1 MNPSLIIAPINKWL
15 KNYNK
20 PLIISGPCSAE
31 SEEQL
36 LTTAKAIA
44 AIDKKIIFRAGI
56 WKPRTRPNTFEG
68 VGNIGLEWLKKVK
81 EQTGLLIA
89 TEVANAAHVEAC
101 LKNEV
106 DIIWIGARTT
116 VNPFSVQEI
125 ADALKGVDI
134 PVFVK
139 NPIYPDTQLWLGA
152 LERINYAG
160 ITKLAAI
167 HRGFHSYQ
175 PTQFRNAPNWE
186 LVVELKNLC
195 PDLPIINDPS
205 HICGNTE
212 MIPFMA
218 QKALDMDLDGLM
230 IETHHNPAVALSD
243 AKQQLTPAQLSTL
256 LDQLIVRQVNSD
268 NTEFKNKL
276 EQLRESINKADNE
289 LLEVLTNRM
298 EAVEKIGHYKKQN
311 NVTILQASY
320 WDRLLNERIN
330 MAAKI
335 GLDGDFIRA
344 IYNLIHEESIRKQ
357 TVIMNSNEVLSGSN
371 K

>member
-1 MNPSLIIAPINKWL
+1 
-15 KNYNK
+15 
-20 PLIISGPCSAE
+20 
-31 SEEQL
+31 
-36 LTTAKAIA
+36 T
-44 AIDKKIIFRAGI
+44 
-56 WKPRTRPNTFEG
+56 
-68 VGNIGLEWLKKVK
+68 
-81 EQTGLLIA
+81 
-89 TEVANAAHVEAC
+89 AHVEAC

-139 NPIYPDTQLWLGA
+139 NPIYPDIQLWLGA

-160 ITKLAAI
+160 ITKLGAI

-175 PTQFRNAPNWE
+175 PTKFRNAPTWE
-186 LVVELKNLC
+186 LVVELKSLC

-212 MIPFMA
+212 MIPAMA

-230 IETHHNPAVALSD
+230 IETHNNPAVALSD

-256 LDQLIVRQVNSD
+256 LEQLIVRQVNSD
-268 NTEFKNKL
+268 NSEFKNKL
-276 EQLRESINKADNE
+276 DQLRESINKADND
-289 LLEVLTNRM
+289 LLQIFANRM
-298 EAVEKIGHYKKQN
+298 KVVEEIGEYKKQN
-311 NVTILQASY
+311 NVTILQANY
-320 WDRLLNERIN
+320 WDILLNERITKALK
-330 MAAKI
+330 M
-335 GLDGDFIRA
+335 GLNEEFIRA
-344 IYNLIHEESIRKQ
+344 VYILIHEESIRRQ
-357 TVIMNSNEVLSGSN
+357 TITMNSDAELGR

>member
-1 MNPSLIIAPINKWL
+1 MNPSLKITPINKWL
-15 KNYNK
+15 KNSNK

-31 SEEQL
+31 SQDQL

-56 WKPRTRPNTFEG
+56 WKPRTRPNNFEG
-68 VGNIGLEWLKKVK
+68 VGNIGLQWLKKVK
-81 EQTGLLIA
+81 EQTGLLLA

-101 LKNEV
+101 LNNEV
-106 DIIWIGARTT
+106 DVLWIGARTT

-139 NPIYPDTQLWLGA
+139 NPIYPDIQLWLGA

-167 HRGFHSYQ
+167 HRGFHTYQ
-175 PTQFRNAPNWE
+175 STPFRNAPHWE
-186 LVVELKNLC
+186 LVVELKNLF

-212 MIPFMA
+212 MISFMA

-230 IETHHNPAVALSD
+230 IETHHHPAVALSD
-243 AKQQLTPAQLSTL
+243 AKQQLTPSELSTL
-256 LDQLIVRQVNSD
+256 LHHLIVRQVNSD

-276 EQLRESINKADNE
+276 EQLRDSINKADDE
-289 LLEVLTNRM
+289 LLNVLANRM
-298 EAVEKIGHYKKQN
+298 TAVEQIGEYKKQN

-320 WDRLLNERIN
+320 WDKLLNERIN
-330 MAAKI
+330 TASTI
-335 GLDGDFIRA
+335 GLNVDFIRV

-357 TVIMNSNEVLSGSN
+357 TVIMNSNEVLSR
-371 K
+371 KE